1 MIVDQVRRVLAGR
14 RARWDAICRRCG
26 RCCYEKEIRGL
37 SAPVTNYRHPCAHLD
52 TLTRT
57 CTVYE
62 NRFAA
67 CAECRRM
74 TLWHAFFVRWL
85 PESCGY
91 VQHYRVW
98 ARPRS
103 RTVTEG

>member
-1 MIVDQVRRVLAGR
+1 LIVDQVRRVLAGR